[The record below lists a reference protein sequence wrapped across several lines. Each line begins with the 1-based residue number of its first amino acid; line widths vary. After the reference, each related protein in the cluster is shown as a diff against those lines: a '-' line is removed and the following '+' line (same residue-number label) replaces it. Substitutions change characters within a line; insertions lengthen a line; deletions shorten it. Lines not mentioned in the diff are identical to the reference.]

1 MAAVNEDDE
10 AVNVGEWCRL
20 LDESLARFD
29 RFIGNLKD

>member
-20 LDESLARFD
+20 LDESLARL
-29 RFIGNLKD
+29 IGLLEN